1 MVASIDAVSAGG
13 IAPLGALSFERTSG
27 AGGVQDAAAGSASAG
42 TFAASLTGAVE
53 NLQQLQSTSNELAVK
68 AVTGDLADIH
78 QATIAA
84 ARASVTLDLVV
95 AVRDRSVAAFND
107 IMRMQA

>member
-1 MVASIDAVSAGG
+1 MAGPFEAFSASGAGAL
-13 IAPLGALSFERTSG
+13 APLSFETPG
-27 AGGVQDAAAGSASAG
+27 TDAAAGAASAG
-42 TFAASLTGAVE
+42 AFATSLTGAVE

-68 AVTGDLADIH
+68 AVTGDLQDIH

-84 ARASVTLDLVV
+84 TRAAVTLDLVV

>member
-1 MVASIDAVSAGG
+1 MSLAIDPVSTGGTASLS
-13 IAPLGALSFERTSG
+13 ALSFER
-27 AGGVQDAAAGSASAG
+27 ADAAASDSS
-42 TFAASLTGAVE
+42 FATTLTGAVE
-53 NLQQLQSTSNELAVK
+53 NLQQLQSTSNELAVQ
-68 AVTGDLADIH
+68 AVTGDLTDIH

>member
-1 MVASIDAVSAGG
+1 MAGPIDAIPPTGV
-13 IAPLGALSFERTSG
+13 GALTPLSFE
-27 AGGVQDAAAGSASAG
+27 GGTDSAAGTSSAG
-42 TFAASLTGAVE
+42 TFATSLTGAVE
-53 NLQQLQSTSNELAVK
+53 NLQQLQSASNELAVK
-68 AVTGDLADIH
+68 AVTGDLQDIH

>member
-1 MVASIDAVSAGG
+1 MVSSIDAVSPG
-13 IAPLGALSFERTSG
+13 APSPLSALSFEETSAG
-27 AGGVQDAAAGSASAG
+27 ATAGATGAG
-42 TFAASLTGAVE
+42 TFASTLSGAVE
-53 NLQQLQSTSNELAVK
+53 SLQQLQSTSNELAVK
-68 AVTGDLADIH
+68 AVTGDLQDIH

>member
-1 MVASIDAVSAGG
+1 MVGPIDAVSAGG
-13 IAPLGALSFERTSG
+13 TAPLTALSFERG
-27 AGGVQDAAAGSASAG
+27 QDAAADPAAASA
-42 TFAASLTGAVE
+42 FATSLTGAVE

>member
-1 MVASIDAVSAGG
+1 MSTPIAPVSAAGVS
-13 IAPLGALSFERTSG
+13 PLGALSFEST
-27 AGGVQDAAAGSASAG
+27 APEAAGSASASA
-42 TFAASLTGAVE
+42 FATSLTGAVE
-53 NLQQLQSTSNELAVK
+53 NLQQLQSTSNELAVQ
-68 AVTGDLADIH
+68 AVTGDLQDIH
-78 QATIAA
+78 QAMIAS

>member
-1 MVASIDAVSAGG
+1 MAGPIDAIAAAGPS
-13 IAPLGALSFERTSG
+13 PLAALSFESG
-27 AGGVQDAAAGSASAG
+27 TDAATNPASAG
-42 TFAASLTGAVE
+42 AFASTLTSAVE

-68 AVTGDLADIH
+68 AVTGDLEDIH